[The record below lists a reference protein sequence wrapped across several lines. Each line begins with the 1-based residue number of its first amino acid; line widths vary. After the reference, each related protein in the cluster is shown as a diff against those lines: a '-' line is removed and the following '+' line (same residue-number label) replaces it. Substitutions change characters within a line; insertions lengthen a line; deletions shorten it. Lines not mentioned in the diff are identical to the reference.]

1 MRINLYG
8 EITEESART
17 FVQALETMQ
26 PGESLE
32 LHINSGGGSVI
43 GGLAIFD
50 AIANKEGEKTA
61 IIEGIC
67 ASAATYAALACNT
80 VKMQANATFMI
91 HKAEA
96 GLYGTLED
104 IENDLQFFRELQ
116 NKILNIYAARTGK
129 TPEELYNEMPRPVYM
144 TAEQAKA
151 AGYVDVIIGAEESAS
166 PVTPENSEH
175 KSGILYTLKN
185 LANMVGGIIKRPE
198 SPEEPAAEITAA
210 KNEARAAQNALED
223 AQNELAAARRA
234 LAAQAEQNAAELAAE
249 RENHAAELAAAR
261 KLTEEEYSLRVA
273 NALAGL
279 GLDPAGLPAAGEPKK
294 QNKDGLKLIAENGLA
309 ALTRGNI

>member
-8 EITEESART
+8 EITEESARD
-17 FVQALETMQ
+17 FVQALEAMQ

-32 LHINSGGGSVI
+32 LHINSNGGSVI

-50 AIANKEGEKTA
+50 AIANKDGEKTA

-151 AGYVDVIIGAEESAS
+151 AGYVDIIIGAEEPAS
-166 PVTPENSEH
+166 PVNPENSEH

-198 SPEEPAAEITAA
+198 EPAAEITAA
-210 KNEARAAQNALED
+210 KNEARAAQNALET
-223 AQNELAAARRA
+223 AQNELADARRA

-249 RENHAAELAAAR
+249 REKHAAALEAAR
-261 KLTEEEYSLRVA
+261 KLTEEEYSHRVA

-294 QNKDGLKLIAENGLA
+294 ATNDGLKLIAENGLA
-309 ALTRGNI
+309 AFTSGTFNA